1 MQSFRDIIKPLSFP
15 AALSILLVVAAG
27 CASSHVN
34 VGQSTTTAVDLK
46 GKNYQ
51 MIQAGATGTSYGFRL
66 LGILPFASPHYA
78 AARQDLYASVKV
90 PLTGKAVAL
99 ADQMEDRSTLY
110 LILFSIPK
118 VTLTADVIE
127 FVDNPIT
134 STNK

>member
-127 FVDNPIT
+127 FTDSSPGSI
-134 STNK
+134 NK